1 MPEFILR
8 DGIDD
13 SKLIVV
19 SKDHYAANM
28 ALFQYL
34 TNRAFRICVLKYGF
48 IQHRYIVIGDQ
59 GGCDRWLEEEF
70 DRDYRESRT
79 DKKPVIERV
88 ASLDAEAVSE
98 WAKDI
103 LFKQIWTYYISHEFD
118 DEFNRSGPTM
128 RCYDIG
134 LRYFTTVSPGQE
146 DDPVYK
152 ELREAGCI
160 EAHVTKEEAI

>member
-1 MPEFILR
+1 
-8 DGIDD
+8 
-13 SKLIVV
+13 
-19 SKDHYAANM
+19 M

-34 TNRAFRICVLKYGF
+34 TNRGERICVLKHGF
-48 IQHRYIVIGDQ
+48 LQNRYIVIGDQ
-59 GGCDRWLEEEF
+59 GGCNQWLKEEF
-70 DRDYRESRT
+70 DRDYRESRV

-103 LFKQIWTYYISHEFD
+103 LPKEIWTYYISHEFD
-118 DEFNRSGPTM
+118 DKFNRSGPTM

-134 LRYFTTVSPGQE
+134 LRHVASVPPDKQ

-152 ELREAGCI
+152 ELHEAGYI
-160 EAHVTKEEAI
+160 SAYVTKEEAI

>member
-1 MPEFILR
+1 MPEFIIR
-8 DGIDD
+8 DSIWDVHVTVISRD
-13 SKLIVV
+13 RYS
-19 SKDHYAANM
+19 ANM

-34 TNRAFRICVLKYGF
+34 TNRGEHICVLKHGF
-48 IQHRYIVIGDQ
+48 LQNRYIVIGDQ
-59 GGCDRWLEEEF
+59 SGCDRWLKEEYE
-70 DRDYRESRT
+70 RDYRESRV

-103 LFKQIWTYYISHEFD
+103 LPKEIWTYYISHEFY

-128 RCYDIG
+128 RCYSVD
-134 LRYFTTVSPGQE
+134 LRHFTTVSPDQA

-152 ELREAGCI
+152 ELREAGYI
-160 EAHVTKEEAI
+160 SADVKKEEAI

>member
-1 MPEFILR
+1 MPECVIR
-8 DGIDD
+8 DSIWDVH
-13 SKLIVV
+13 LTVI
-19 SKDHYAANM
+19 SKDRYAANM

-34 TNRAFRICVLKYGF
+34 TNRGERICVLKHGF
-48 IQHRYIVIGDQ
+48 LQNKYIVIGDQ
-59 GGCDRWLEEEF
+59 GGCDRWLKEEF
-70 DRDYRESRT
+70 DRDYRESRV

-103 LFKQIWTYYISHEFD
+103 LPKEIWTYYISHEHY

-128 RCYDIG
+128 RCYSID
-134 LRYFTTVSPGQE
+134 LRHFTTVSPGQE
-146 DDPVYK
+146 DDPAFR

-160 EAHVTKEEAI
+160 SADVKKEEAI